1 MQPSTPLVSHGQVSC
16 FHFSLIFNNFWSSNW
31 NLKNVD
37 EDEEFKVREVELESE
52 EDESEEDES
61 EEDETEEDESEE
73 DEFSELDKTFTEK
86 AGTSKKLNFFSSK
99 NILYFTEEDLKKL
112 PASSSGSKKVEKKAR
127 KIKVDQKLKLPDIN
141 EREAGS
147 RAPRVFSP
155 ISFVRNTQGLFEKH
169 QVFKSHQNI
178 FIIQQKSLDLKCKWK
193 SEWFD
198 DELQVS

>member
-1 MQPSTPLVSHGQVSC
+1 MKMK
-16 FHFSLIFNNFWSSNW
+16 SLKLEKL
-31 NLKNVD
+31 NLNQ
-37 EDEEFKVREVELESE
+37 
-52 EDESEEDES
+52 
-61 EEDETEEDESEE
+61 
-73 DEFSELDKTFTEK
+73 
-86 AGTSKKLNFFSSK
+86 KKMNQKKMKQRKMKQGKMKQRKMNLANLIKLSPRKPVPKKELNFFSSK

-178 FIIQQKSLDLKCKWK
+178 FIIQQKSLDLKCK
-193 SEWFD
+193 
-198 DELQVS
+198 